1 MNEPAFAPNIRVCNI
16 WAMFADF
23 FLIALFA
30 LAALVVLG
38 FALAPIMA
46 ATGLW
51 AHVSAKGHR
60 AQAREIERLLAEK
73 D

>member
-1 MNEPAFAPNIRVCNI
+1 MS
-16 WAMFADF
+16 ADF
-23 FLIALFA
+23 FLYALFA

-38 FALAPIMA
+38 FALTPIMA

-51 AHVSAKGHR
+51 AHTSAKEHR
-60 AQAREIERLLAEK
+60 AQARELPA

>member
-1 MNEPAFAPNIRVCNI
+1 
-16 WAMFADF
+16 MFADF

-51 AHVSAKGHR
+51 AHTSAKDHR
-60 AQAREIERLLAEK
+60 AQACEIERLLAEK

>member
-30 LAALVVLG
+30 LAVLS
-38 FALAPIMA
+38 FALLPIVA
-46 ATGLW
+46 AIGLW
-51 AHVSAKGHR
+51 AHTSAEDHR

>member
-23 FLIALFA
+23 LIIALFA
-30 LAALVVLG
+30 LAVLS
-38 FALAPIMA
+38 FALLPIVA
-46 ATGLW
+46 AIGIW

>member
-1 MNEPAFAPNIRVCNI
+1 MNVPAFAPSIRVCNI
-16 WAMFADF
+16 WAMSANF
-23 FLIALFA
+23 FLYALFA

-51 AHVSAKGHR
+51 AHTSAEDHR

>member
-16 WAMFADF
+16 WAMFANL

-51 AHVSAKGHR
+51 AHTSAEDHR

>member
-1 MNEPAFAPNIRVCNI
+1 MS
-16 WAMFADF
+16 ADF
-23 FLIALFA
+23 FLYALFA

-51 AHVSAKGHR
+51 AHTSAEDHR
-60 AQAREIERLLAEK
+60 AEAREIERLLAEK